1 MIAGGKIFHHCIA
14 SAAKAHPHR
23 SQIRPNVH
31 GIAIG
36 VTAGNRSLVIIYL
49 RNGDII
55 LPSILLPIPD
65 NITRPHRRLRDGAVA
80 LSCRRGVSAVVH
92 QLIITIIEGQP
103 RVGDSFR
110 LTFIVFDML
119 GNVVR
124 PSFCQRDR
132 IAGNDAAVPVVRIRR
147 EGQGR
152 IRHLRRPIID
162 LRYIAELRYQLF
174 GRDGSLRRKRSRD
187 ACCIVQRIVVGL
199 AACQGDGVSNTFRRW
214 LPVSPSHMLIL
225 IRRRRRKRRPVGEQA
240 RQIDIIGQCDRVC
253 PVVDFIDTR
262 RLIERCMDIFLF
274 DTACHLRRTRPRPDG
289 SGADRRMRLVGI
301 VIQEIFMPIRLRRK
315 IKRGLRRGRRVAGTR
330 RVRRLRAAA
339 VEELSA
345 RTGFKADVRLI
356 RLDDAAVS
364 RRILHDRMS
373 RRKRIS

>member
-1 MIAGGKIFHHCIA
+1 MIAGGKIFHHFIA
-14 SAAKAHPHR
+14 SAAKAHSHR
-23 SQIRPNVH
+23 SQIRPNAH
-31 GIAIG
+31 GIAISVSPSDG
-36 VTAGNRSLVIIYL
+36 SLVIIYL

-65 NITRPHRRLRDGAVA
+65 NITRPHRRLHDGAVS
-80 LSCRRGVSAVVH
+80 LPCRRGVSAVVH
-92 QLIITIIEGQP
+92 QLIIAIIEGQP

-119 GNVVR
+119 RSVAR

-152 IRHLRRPIID
+152 IRHLRRPIIN
-162 LRYIAELRYQLF
+162 LRYIAELRCQLL

-187 ACCIVQRIVVGL
+187 TCCIVQLIVIGL
-199 AACQGDGVSNTFRRW
+199 AAGQGDGVSNIFYRW
-214 LPVSPSHMLIL
+214 LPVDPSHMLIL

-253 PVVDFIDTR
+253 PVVDFIDPR

-274 DTACHLRRTRPRPDG
+274 DTACHLRRTRPGPDG
-289 SGADRRMRLVGI
+289 SGANRRCRVVGI
-301 VIQEIFMPIRLRRK
+301 VIQELFMPIRLRRE
-315 IKRGLRRGRRVAGTR
+315 IKRGLRRGRRVAGIR
-330 RVRRLRAAA
+330 RVRRLHAAA

-345 RTGFKADVRLI
+345 STGFKADVRLI

-364 RRILHDRMS
+364 RRILHDQMS
-373 RRKRIS
+373 RRKRIT

>member
-14 SAAKAHPHR
+14 SAAKAHSHR
-23 SQIRPNVH
+23 SQIRPNAH
-31 GIAIG
+31 GIAISVSPSDG
-36 VTAGNRSLVIIYL
+36 SLVIIYL

-65 NITRPHRRLRDGAVA
+65 DITRPHRRLRDGAVA

-119 GNVVR
+119 RSVAR

-147 EGQGR
+147 KGQGR

-162 LRYIAELRYQLF
+162 LRYIAEFRCQLL

-187 ACCIVQRIVVGL
+187 TCCIVQRIVIGL
-199 AACQGDGVSNTFRRW
+199 AAGQGDGVSNIFYRW
-214 LPVSPSHMLIL
+214 LPVIPSHMLIL

-240 RQIDIIGQCDRVC
+240 RQIDIIGQFNRVC
-253 PVVDFIDTR
+253 PVVDFIDPR

-274 DTACHLRRTRPRPDG
+274 DAACHLRRARPGPDG
-289 SGADRRMRLVGI
+289 SGTDRRMRLVGV
-301 VIQEIFMPIRLRRK
+301 VIQEIFMPIRLRRE
-315 IKRGLRRGRRVAGTR
+315 IKRSLRRGRRVAGIR
-330 RVRRLRAAA
+330 RV
-339 VEELSA
+339 
-345 RTGFKADVRLI
+345 
-356 RLDDAAVS
+356 
-364 RRILHDRMS
+364 
-373 RRKRIS
+373 

>member
-14 SAAKAHPHR
+14 SAAKAHSHR
-23 SQIRPNVH
+23 SQIRPNAH

-92 QLIITIIEGQP
+92 QLIITIIKGQP

-110 LTFIVFDML
+110 LPFIVFDML
-119 GNVVR
+119 GNVAR
-124 PSFCQRDR
+124 PIFCQRDR
-132 IAGNDAAVPVVRIRR
+132 IAGNDAPVPLVRVRR
-147 EGQGR
+147 EREGR
-152 IRHLRRPIID
+152 IRYLRRPIINF
-162 LRYIAELRYQLF
+162 RYIAELRCQLL
-174 GRDGSLRRKRSRD
+174 GRDGSPRRKRSRD
-187 ACCIVQRIVVGL
+187 ACCIVQRIVIGL
-199 AACQGDGVSNTFRRW
+199 AAGQGDGVGNTFRRW

-225 IRRRRRKRRPVGEQA
+225 IRCRRRKRRPVSEQA

-253 PVVDFIDTR
+253 PVVDFIDPR

-274 DTACHLRRTRPRPDG
+274 DAACYLRRTRPSSDG
-289 SGADRRMRLVGI
+289 SRADRRCRVVGI
-301 VIQEIFMPIRLRRK
+301 VIQEIFMAIRLRRE
-315 IKRGLRRGRRVAGTR
+315 IKRGLRRGRRVAGIR
-330 RVRRLRAAA
+330 RV
-339 VEELSA
+339 
-345 RTGFKADVRLI
+345 
-356 RLDDAAVS
+356 
-364 RRILHDRMS
+364 
-373 RRKRIS
+373 